1 MLTTKF
7 LLSAA
12 ATIATA
18 GAIGVAVAQT
28 TVNQDPKSE
37 PQSPPAS
44 STSATVPSTNDSS
57 SSAATTAP
65 STTGAAGSS
74 VSGDAPM
81 AKTDRN

>member
-57 SSAATTAP
+57 SSAATT
-65 STTGAAGSS
+65 TTGAAGSS